1 MAIYKLIFLF
11 DSLLCP
17 LRCESVVVLL
27 VSIFCICDCM
37 TDAVFLQ
44 FLFVAIATLP
54 LNYCR
59 MIEKYM
65 ALFKFVCGLHQ
76 FDNMYNISY
85 YSVFTTESKIKAKI
99 PVLFLTRHTR
109 SDRFRYGSVRFY
121 SIWFHCMR
129 AYVRGWFVGCLRL
142 IFYSKFVSILFWFL
156 ILHRENNAI

>member
-37 TDAVFLQ
+37 TDGVFLQ

-109 SDRFRYGSVRFY
+109 SDRFDTVRFG
-121 SIWFHCMR
+121 SIRFGFIACVHTC
-129 AYVRGWFVGCLRL
+129 VVDLLVLRL